1 MDNIID
7 KTIKYFRGFKCE
19 VLTSNSDNKNILSEF
34 ISKKVNNSLELY
46 LRDLRG
52 AWTEDSSGETRVYL
66 IKDSEDQLAMYFS
79 VKCGMLVEIPQDE
92 DLSEDD
98 QKFVDD
104 LIGFKLKREDAS
116 IASMYDAGVSI
127 YGQKYTDKLFS
138 IAVRKITRKTE
149 AKEIGQSD
157 HTINVPVCI
166 SAIELRHLCR
176 NENYTQK
183 SDIGVPLGF
192 GIFWEVIVP
201 KILEITDLVGCQYIY
216 LFAADKT
223 PDTEENNIK
232 KLVDYYK
239 NNFKFSECDGGIQLV
254 KPDYDRS
261 CYGLIQK
268 VATLQH
274 NRDHIWEEFSDVII
288 ENYTE

>member
-1 MDNIID
+1 M
-7 KTIKYFRGFKCE
+7 
-19 VLTSNSDNKNILSEF
+19 
-34 ISKKVNNSLELY
+34 
-46 LRDLRG
+46 
-52 AWTEDSSGETRVYL
+52 
-66 IKDSEDQLAMYFS
+66 
-79 VKCGMLVEIPQDE
+79 
-92 DLSEDD
+92 
-98 QKFVDD
+98 
-104 LIGFKLKREDAS
+104 
-116 IASMYDAGVSI
+116 
-127 YGQKYTDKLFS
+127 
-138 IAVRKITRKTE
+138 
-149 AKEIGQSD
+149 
-157 HTINVPVCI
+157 
-166 SAIELRHLCR
+166 CR